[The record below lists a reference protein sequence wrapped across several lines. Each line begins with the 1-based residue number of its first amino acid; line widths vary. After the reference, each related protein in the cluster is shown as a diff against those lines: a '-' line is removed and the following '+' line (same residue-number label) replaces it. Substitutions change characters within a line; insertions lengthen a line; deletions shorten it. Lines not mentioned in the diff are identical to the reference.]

1 MPWAPLW
8 NLVAEIFLIFAAQ
21 QVMKQMRADVDSQRD
36 HKLAKYQLALKRWP
50 EHRRFFPQSRL
61 RKVHLCL
68 MLSMLAAMVGFFF
81 ATWSRALAG

>member
-1 MPWAPLW
+1 MSWAPLW

-36 HKLAKYQLALKRWP
+36 HKLAKYQLAWKLWP

-61 RKVHLCL
+61 RKVHC
-68 MLSMLAAMVGFFF
+68 A
-81 ATWSRALAG
+81 